1 MMIMIPEH
9 LDQVR
14 AAAAAAGKAWW
25 QETVASG
32 A

>member
-1 MMIMIPEH
+1 MIMIPEY

-25 QETVASG
+25 QEAVASG